1 MADVH
6 VLRHLVLA
14 DGVSQ
19 REVARRFGIS
29 RNTVARYLDQRVVPG
44 VRVEGPRPKPAQDA
58 IREGVVQIL
67 KTAHVTP
74 KQRLTAERVCEMLAE
89 QDVQDASI
97 RTVRRIMAEH
107 RRQGAEVYIPLDYPP
122 GDLAE
127 VDFFEIVAVVDGRQ
141 QKAFLFLMRL
151 MYSGRDFAWIYPWQ
165 DQAAFLDGHVRAFA
179 HFGVVPKRILYD
191 NLKAAVR
198 RLVGSDRE
206 LNTRFAALA
215 AHYGFGCRFAR
226 PATGHDKGGVE
237 GRGRGVRL
245 QHLTPVPKAPTLAE
259 ISQRLM
265 ARIEAR
271 LNRPRRRGGPTMRSL
286 WEEERQSMLALPE
299 WPHDPGILDDQVPV
313 DRQAQIR
320 VRTARYSVPST
331 WAGLTVRVWLYADRV
346 VAQHGEETVE
356 HVRQPA
362 NGKSI
367 WYPHYLPELV
377 KKPAAVEQVG
387 DLLFAQL
394 GAPFLR
400 VWRLLVDQRGK
411 QAAGRSVKPLLQAIL
426 DGGECGIEAVGAA
439 IERAFATHG
448 DPLLLTLR
456 PKEPERPAVA
466 IPARLASVRV
476 ESTSL
481 QVFRGL
487 GGAR

>member
-14 DGVSQ
+14 EGVSQ

-29 RNTVARYLDQRVVPG
+29 RNTVTRYLDQRVVPG
-44 VRVEGPRPKPAQDA
+44 VRVEGPRQKPAQDA
-58 IREGVVQIL
+58 LRAPVLKIL
-67 KTAHVTP
+67 ETAHVTR
-74 KQRLTAERVCEMLAE
+74 KQRLTAERVCELLAE
-89 QDVQDASI
+89 QDIEDASV
-97 RTVRRIMAEH
+97 RTVRRIMAEY
-107 RRQGAEVYIPLDYPP
+107 RRQKAEVFVPLDYPP

-127 VDFFEIVAVVDGRQ
+127 VDFFEIVAVVGGRE
-141 QKAFLFLMRL
+141 QKAFLFVMRL
-151 MYSGRDFAWIYPWQ
+151 MHSGRDFAWVYPWQ

-179 HFGVVPKRILYD
+179 HFGCVPNRILYD

-198 RLVGSDRE
+198 RLVGSERE
-206 LNTRFAALA
+206 LSPRFAALA

-226 PATGHDKGGVE
+226 PRTGHDKGGVE
-237 GRGRGVRL
+237 GRGRGIRL
-245 QHLTPVPKAPTLAE
+245 QHLTPVPKAPSLAD
-259 ISQRLM
+259 IAQQLM
-265 ARIEAR
+265 ARIERR
-271 LNRPRRRGGPTMRSL
+271 LDRPRRRGGPSIRSL
-286 WEEERQSMLALPE
+286 WEEERPRMLPLPE
-299 WPHDPGILDDQVPV
+299 LQHDPGILDEQVPV
-313 DRQAQIR
+313 DQQAQIR

-331 WAGLTVRVWLYADRV
+331 WAGLVVRVWLYADKV
-346 VAQHGEETVE
+346 VARHGEEVVE

-387 DLLFAQL
+387 DVLFDQL
-394 GAPFLR
+394 GSPFLR

-411 QAAGRSVKPLLQAIL
+411 QAASRSVKPLLQAIL
-426 DGGECGIEAVGAA
+426 DAGERGVEVVGAA
-439 IERAFATHG
+439 IERAFATQG

-456 PKEPERPAVA
+456 PKEPDRPPLAV
-466 IPARLASVRV
+466 PARLAAVHV

-481 QVFRGL
+481 QAYRAL